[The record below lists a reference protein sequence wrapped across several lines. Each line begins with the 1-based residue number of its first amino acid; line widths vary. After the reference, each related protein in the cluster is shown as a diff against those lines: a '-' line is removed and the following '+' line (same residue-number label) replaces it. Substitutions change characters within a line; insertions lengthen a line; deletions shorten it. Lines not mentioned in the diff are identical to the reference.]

1 MSNKNQVFY
10 KKDSASIRAN
20 SESELN
26 GFSIHVKAEPWGCVR
41 LEVKSSL
48 GDDDTRAI
56 SKMFISIY
64 DLNDID
70 NLIADL
76 SKAKE
81 NALELRK
88 KNLQMLHEN

>member
-1 MSNKNQVFY
+1 MSNNNQVVY
-10 KKDSASIRAN
+10 KQESASVRAN
-20 SESELN
+20 SESGLN
-26 GFSIHVKAEPWGCVR
+26 GLSLHVKAEPWGCVR
-41 LEVKSSL
+41 LEIKSSL

-81 NALELRK
+81 DALELRK